1 MEPEKKSNGA
11 LIGSIIII
19 IILIV
24 GGIYVWQSK
33 VEEPSLPEGTLQGEV
48 VSSTDEDELNSL
60 EMEVNSADSDLEASA
75 INSVE

>member
-1 MEPEKKSNGA
+1 MDPEKKSNGA

-33 VEEPSLPEGTLQGEV
+33 VEPASEGTLQGEV
-48 VSSTDEDELNSL
+48 VSPSYEEGLNSL
-60 EMEVNSADSDLEASA
+60 EMEVNSANSDLEANA

>member
-1 MEPEKKSNGA
+1 METEKKPNGA

-33 VEEPSLPEGTLQGEV
+33 IKNALQGKKTISEENV
-48 VSSTDEDELNSL
+48 IPGDANELNAL
-60 EMEVNSADSDLEASA
+60 EQDLNTADTNIGVDA
-75 INSVE
+75 NSVN